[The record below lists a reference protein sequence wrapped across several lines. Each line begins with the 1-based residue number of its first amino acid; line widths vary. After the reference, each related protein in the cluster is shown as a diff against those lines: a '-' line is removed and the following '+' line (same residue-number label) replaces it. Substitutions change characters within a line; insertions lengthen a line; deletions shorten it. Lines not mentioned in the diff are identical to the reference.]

1 MREIKFRAWEIEDKK
16 YYPVIKLWFDSQVG
30 KPDSA
35 ELWLSRYANEIADIP
50 EQIELEQ
57 YTGLKDKN
65 GKEIY
70 EGDIIREKWHDS
82 ETHMGRDRIA
92 KVEFF
97 CDSYICCFRGGV
109 VTLGLLAAGNIEVIG
124 NIHENPELI
133 GDANVTNKEEE

>member
-1 MREIKFRAWEIEDKK
+1 MRELKFRAWEIEDKK
-16 YYPVIKLWFDSQVG
+16 YYPVIKLRFDSQVG

-70 EGDIIREKWHDS
+70 DGDIIQE
-82 ETHMGRDRIA
+82 
-92 KVEFF
+92 
-97 CDSYICCFRGGV
+97 
-109 VTLGLLAAGNIEVIG
+109 TLGFDVDSIDGTFRYKVIWNEDMLCWSLEYIGNESIHDDLYECNSTVEVIG
-124 NIHENPELI
+124 NIHENPELL
-133 GDANVTNKEEE
+133 EEKNNG